1 MDTRD
6 LISSKLHLLLR
17 IAAIPLLLFL
27 IVKAEA
33 QDFPAQFLIASILVF
48 LLLAVTASLARGKW
62 RDGMLILASLAFGLS
77 AVEGAAFFLERRS
90 STAFS
95 PGLFKLRPVI
105 GWGPERPGRFHA
117 VRTDA
122 RTGET
127 VYSVDYTIDPHLLR
141 RTESCE
147 RGPAIVFFG
156 CSVTFGEGL
165 NDAETLPQ
173 FFADSL
179 GRNKRVL
186 NLGFGGYGPHQFLSE
201 MQAGIFDPVI
211 GDKPDLFVFVT
222 AAFHVTR
229 TACKPFWVR
238 HAPRYV
244 IENGEPVLKGACYE
258 GIRLRLREW
267 LETSAAYRN
276 IIEPL
281 IVTANREDVEHYLKI
296 VLAAVKLAKE
306 KYNVPVIVLYVNSPT
321 DVLQGT
327 GFTDEMI
334 AERLREGG
342 AAVVDGSLAK
352 EEAAGTVTRIPGDT
366 HPNGV
371 ANRLRAELLKDY
383 LEKNMPSVLGAP
395 LN

>member
-1 MDTRD
+1 MDTRY
-6 LISSKLHLLLR
+6 LSSSKLLLLLR
-17 IAAIPLLLFL
+17 IAAIPLLLIL
-27 IVKAEA
+27 IAKAEA
-33 QDFPAQFLIASILVF
+33 RDFPAQFLTASTLVF

-77 AVEGAAFFLERRS
+77 VVEGAAFFLERRS

-95 PGLFKLRPVI
+95 PGLFKVRPVI
-105 GWGPERPGRFHA
+105 GWGPERAGRFHA
-117 VRTDA
+117 TRTDA
-122 RTGET
+122 RTGAT
-127 VYSVDYTIDPHLLR
+127 VYSVDYTIDPNLLR
-141 RTESCE
+141 HTESCTS
-147 RGPAIVFFG
+147 GPAIVFFG
-156 CSVTFGEGL
+156 CSVTFGDGL

-173 FFADSL
+173 SFADSL

-211 GDKPDLFVFVT
+211 GDRPDLFVFVT

-244 IENGEPVLKGACYE
+244 IENGALVSKGACYE
-258 GIRLRLREW
+258 GLRLRLREW

-276 IIEPL
+276 LIEPL
-281 IVTANREDVEHYLKI
+281 QERVSRDDVELYI
-296 VLAAVKLAKE
+296 RVVLAAAGLAKQ
-306 KYNVPVIVLYVNSPT
+306 KYNVPVVILYVNSPT
-321 DVLQGT
+321 DVLEST

-334 AERLREGG
+334 IERFRQGG
-342 AAVVDGSLAK
+342 ATVVDGSLAK
-352 EEAAGTVTRIPGDT
+352 EEAAGAIVKIPGDT

-383 LEKNMPSVLGAP
+383 LEKNMPAVLSSSSK
-395 LN
+395 